1 MFCNACG
8 KELQAGQQYCAACGQ
23 PVGVGAIP
31 RSINRV
37 SHHIQLLGVL
47 WIAYSVLPLL
57 ASIALFIVAGTIFNP
72 HSGLEDL
79 HHPVPGFLH
88 PMFVGLGLL
97 LLIKSCLG
105 IASGVGLLQRQSW
118 ARTLAI
124 VMGIIVL
131 INIPFGTALGVYTL
145 WTLLSPESQR
155 EYESMVKR

>member
-1 MFCNACG
+1 
-8 KELQAGQQYCAACGQ
+8 
-23 PVGVGAIP
+23 
-31 RSINRV
+31 
-37 SHHIQLLGVL
+37 
-47 WIAYSVLPLL
+47 
-57 ASIALFIVAGTIFNP
+57 
-72 HSGLEDL
+72 
-79 HHPVPGFLH
+79 
-88 PMFVGLGLL
+88 MFVGLGLL